1 MARKRQ
7 DDTDQLARI
16 DRHVG
21 SRIREIRKARG
32 LSTEAL
38 AEVVG
43 ISPGQFAKYEVAG
56 TRVCVG
62 NLYMVARHLGVP
74 VTMFFPD
81 AGKVGVAPAA
91 HAVRLATL
99 VDLFESIP
107 DPHLKRALVATRPAA
122 QQRGWPG
129 QRGARDGG
137 PRPRR
142 AGRDSSAR
150 TAARTERHALRA
162 SSGLVSRVG
171 CFRGRPGVRFYRG
184 LHQRLERSL
193 VEDLSSP
200 MSIARRV
207 PPPWPALN
215 SPAGSGSAAPLGKV
229 SFTRAL

>member
-107 DPHLKRALVATRPAA
+107 DPHLKRALVATS
-122 QQRGWPG
+122 GL
-129 QRGARDGG
+129 
-137 PRPRR
+137 
-142 AGRDSSAR
+142 
-150 TAARTERHALRA
+150 LR
-162 SSGLVSRVG
+162 SSGG
-171 CFRGRPGVRFYRG
+171 G
-184 LHQRLERSL
+184 LGS
-193 VEDLSSP
+193 V
-200 MSIARRV
+200 AREMAALDPAEPEGT
-207 PPPWPALN
+207 PPPAPPHAR
-215 SPAGSGSAAPLGKV
+215 SAMPCEHPLG
-229 SFTRAL
+229 